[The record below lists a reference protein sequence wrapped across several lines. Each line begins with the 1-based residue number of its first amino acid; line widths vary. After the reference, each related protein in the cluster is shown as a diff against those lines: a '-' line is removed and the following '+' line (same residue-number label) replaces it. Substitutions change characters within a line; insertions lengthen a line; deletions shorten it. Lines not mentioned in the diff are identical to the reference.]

1 MKFVLIGVCDYI
13 ISFFIGT
20 AASDFPVVSLA
31 TVWHGGGVANL
42 NVFMFL
48 LQPFSRAGVQYVMDG
63 GHVWG
68 VCGCKRI
75 SAFL

>member
-31 TVWHGGGVANL
+31 AARVAWWWCSQFKCL
-42 NVFMFL
+42 HVFTATK
-48 LQPFSRAGVQYVMDG
+48 PFPRAGVVVRDG
-63 GHVWG
+63 WWTRVGRVWM
-68 VCGCKRI
+68 
-75 SAFL
+75 